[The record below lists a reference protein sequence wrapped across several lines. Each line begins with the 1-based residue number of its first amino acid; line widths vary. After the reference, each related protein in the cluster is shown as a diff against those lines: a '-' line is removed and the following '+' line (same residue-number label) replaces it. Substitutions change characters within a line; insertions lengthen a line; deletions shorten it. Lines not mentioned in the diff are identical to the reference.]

1 MSRRGDLVFRVLTAF
16 GGTLIFLVVV
26 LMLLQMLE
34 GSLPILGKAGLGFF
48 AGATWDPVRSVFHA
62 LPSIWGT
69 LVSSFIGLVIAVPFG
84 LGVAIFLSQV
94 APRWLA
100 GTASVA
106 VELLAAIPSV
116 IYGYWG
122 IFVLAPL
129 LRQVIEPG
137 LAGALGWLPFFQGPA
152 FGVGML
158 AAGLILSIMV
168 LPTIAAISRDVLAA
182 VPVEQRDA
190 ALALGATRWEA
201 ITGALLPYARTGL
214 VGAVV
219 LALGRAVGE
228 TMAVTMLIGNQPTLS
243 LSLFSP
249 AYSMASIIANE
260 FTEATTVP
268 HISALIAI
276 GLILFVLGFLLN
288 AGARLLVW
296 QMDRRLGGERA

>member
-1 MSRRGDLVFRVLTAF
+1 MKQRGDLLFRALTTL
-16 GGTLIFLVVV
+16 GGLLIFLVVA
-26 LMLLQMLE
+26 LMLVQMVE
-34 GSLPILGKAGLGFF
+34 GSLPILSRAGVGFF
-48 AGATWDPVRSVFHA
+48 AGTTWDPVHSVFHA

-69 LVSSFIGLVIAVPFG
+69 LVSSFIGLLIAVPFG
-84 LGVAIFLSQV
+84 LAVAIFLSQV

-116 IYGYWG
+116 VYGYWG

-129 LRQVIEPG
+129 MRQVIEPA
-137 LAGALGWLPFFQGPA
+137 LSAALGWLPFFQGPP
-152 FGVGML
+152 FGIGML
-158 AAGLILSIMV
+158 SAGLILSVMV
-168 LPTIAAISRDVLAA
+168 LPTVTAVARDVLAA

-260 FTEATTVP
+260 FTEATTTLHV
-268 HISALIAI
+268 SALIAI
-276 GLILFVLGFLLN
+276 GLTLFVLGFVLN

-296 QMDRRLGGERA
+296 QMDRRLGGARG